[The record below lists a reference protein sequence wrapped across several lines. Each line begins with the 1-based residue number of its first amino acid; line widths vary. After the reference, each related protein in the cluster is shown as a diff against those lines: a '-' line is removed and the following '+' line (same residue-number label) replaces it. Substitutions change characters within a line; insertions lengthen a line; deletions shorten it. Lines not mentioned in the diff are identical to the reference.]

1 MKQHYNILET
11 IIPQEKRASINDK
24 ILALIF
30 KGNTQG
36 ITQEDIFNAYTGVGG
51 LHGLNREDFAN
62 YYQYSEAKKEIE
74 HGQFF
79 TPHQICKS
87 IVELVEPKA
96 DDTIADITCGMG
108 NFFNYFTQENCYGA
122 DIDKKAIEVAKHLY
136 PNANIKAEDF
146 KYFKVESKVDY
157 VIGNPPFN
165 LKVTKSEKSSNGHW
179 YNDYDVLSQFFFFE
193 KASEIIKPAGLILAI
208 VPESF
213 LADEFFNKSH
223 IQGIEESFD
232 FIGQYKLQ
240 KTAFNQMGVKSFA
253 TKVMCW
259 QRKSESTENRFYLNE
274 FITYYQLKEK
284 IKVCLTEKDKLKA
297 KLMNELVRSRNENS
311 EFEYKI
317 KKYLFEI
324 KSQPSL
330 KKYLPK
336 AIAHLDKLKN
346 QKCPNGMSQD
356 EWYKKHRIT
365 EPMVL
370 SYLKKMVQ
378 KQSYNPIEKIEL
390 VKTNYGFKIKPYS
403 DKMKS
408 LLNKGNLNSFDYDT
422 IKALKLDRKLI
433 QNNVKNYSINDLILF
448 EDQNCIDLLSNHY
461 FKVLNKKRGKYVIQ
475 NTSLR
480 DLKPNEEVN
489 QFLKEFSFL
498 DKDLQICKFNEIQ
511 LTDLGLILQK
521 DYSILAWQ
529 MGGGKTAAA
538 LSWAQFKPQRNT
550 FVVSASLAIN
560 LTWTAFLQIN
570 NIPFV
575 QVKTAKDI
583 ENIKKGDYVLLSFE
597 FLTRFEKQL
606 KKFVKMNSQ
615 KVNLIFDESDEI
627 TNASAKR
634 TRAVLNVF
642 RRVKRKILTTGTTT
656 RNNIAELYSQLEL
669 LYNNSVNMISWA
681 DYYYIE
687 ERNKEDN
694 STYVT
699 RKENKYFQKPF
710 PPYYGQTMFKRCF
723 NPSKGTVFGIQKQN
737 QDLYNEEFLR
747 EIIEKTII
755 TRKFKEIAGEKYK
768 VENIKVSQEISEREV
783 YRKIIKEFE
792 TIAGDYFT
800 STGNSRKDALLR
812 IIRQLT
818 LLIEATSTPQ
828 FFDFYNGS
836 GIPNKAKKIFQ
847 ICENNDEKVAIGCT
861 SIKGT
866 NWYFEELQERF
877 PFRPI
882 FKIVGDVSFNKRK
895 SIIKDFENT
904 HNGILVCTQQSL
916 KSSVNIPTCDIVIVE
931 SLQWNIPKIE
941 QFYFRFIRYNS
952 KNITRVIFINYEGT
966 IETNLLALLMTKE
979 RLNDFVKTLEYKDNS
994 DIYSEYDI
1002 DLDILNDLITKQKD
1016 EDGKINISWG
1026 EAATI

>member
-1 MKQHYNILET
+1 MKQHYNISNT
-11 IIPQEKRASINDK
+11 IIPQDKRSSINDK

-30 KGNTQG
+30 NGNTQG

-79 TPHQICKS
+79 TPHEICKS
-87 IVELVEPKA
+87 IVELVEPKP
-96 DDTIADITCGMG
+96 DDTIADITCGIG
-108 NFFNYFTQENCYGA
+108 NFFNYFAQENCYGA
-122 DIDKKAIEVAKHLY
+122 DIDKKAIEVAKYLY
-136 PNANIKAEDF
+136 PNANIKCEDF

-165 LKVTKSEKSSNGHW
+165 LKVAKSEKSTNGHW

-193 KASEIIKPAGLILAI
+193 KASEIIKPAGIILAI

-213 LADEFFNKSH
+213 LTDEFFNKSH
-223 IQGIEESFD
+223 IEGIQDSFD
-232 FIGQYKLQ
+232 FIGQYKLE
-240 KTAFNQMGVKSFA
+240 KTSFNQMGVKSFA

-259 QRKSESTENRFYLNE
+259 QRKAESTEHRPYSNE
-274 FITYYQLKEK
+274 FITYYELKEK
-284 IKVCLTEKDKLKA
+284 LQVCLTDKDKLKA
-297 KLMNELVRSRNENS
+297 KLMNELVRSRNENL

-330 KKYLPK
+330 KKYLSK
-336 AIAHLDKLKN
+336 AIGHLDKLKN
-346 QKCPNGMSQD
+346 QKCPEGMSQD

-370 SYLKKMVQ
+370 SYLKKMVE
-378 KQSYNPIEKIEL
+378 KQSYKPVDKIEL
-390 VKTNYGFKIKPYS
+390 VKTSYGFKFKHYS
-403 DKMKS
+403 DKTKKQLQKFNKTEWTNNDITLGLDLDYK
-408 LLNKGNLNSFDYDT
+408 LLLPRHSKFIFNKIT
-422 IKALKLDRKLI
+422 
-433 QNNVKNYSINDLILF
+433 NYSI
-448 EDQNCIDLLSNHY
+448 
-461 FKVLNKKRGKYVIQ
+461 Q
-475 NTSLR
+475 NTPFNQLEKNH
-480 DLKPNEEVN
+480 DVDQYLK
-489 QFLKEFSFL
+489 QFSFL

-511 LTDLGLILQK
+511 LNDLGLILQK

-560 LTWTAFLQIN
+560 LTWTSFLQIN

-583 ENIKKGDYVLLSFE
+583 ESIKQGDYVLLSFSY
-597 FLTRFEKQL
+597 LTKYEKQL

-627 TNASAKR
+627 TNASSKR
-634 TRAVLNVF
+634 TKSVLNVF
-642 RRVKRKILTTGTTT
+642 RRAKRKILTTGTTT

-669 LYNNSVNMISWA
+669 LYNNSVNIISWA

-699 RKENKYFQKPF
+699 RKENKYFQRPF

-768 VENIKVSQEISEREV
+768 VENIRVTQEPSEKEV
-783 YRKIIKEFE
+783 YRKIIKDFGS
-792 TIAGDYFT
+792 ICDNYFT

-818 LLIEATSTPQ
+818 LLIDATSMPQ

-847 ICENNDEKVAIGCT
+847 ICEKNDEKVAIGCT

-866 NWYFEELQERF
+866 NWYFEQLQERF

-882 FKIVGDVSFNKRK
+882 FKIVGNVSFNKRK

-904 HNGILVCTQQSL
+904 HNGILICTQQSL

-1016 EDGKINISWG
+1016 EDGKISISWG
-1026 EAATI
+1026 EASTI

>member
-1 MKQHYNILET
+1 MKQHYNISNT
-11 IIPQEKRASINDK
+11 IIPQDKRASINDK

-62 YYQYSEAKKEIE
+62 YYQYSQAKKEIE

-79 TPHQICKS
+79 TPHQICKN

-122 DIDKKAIEVAKHLY
+122 DIDKKAIEVAKYLY

-232 FIGQYKLQ
+232 FIGQYKLD

-259 QRKSESTENRFYLNE
+259 QRKSESTENRFYSNE
-274 FITYYQLKEK
+274 FITYDQLKEK

-336 AIAHLDKLKN
+336 AISHLDKLKN
-346 QKCPNGMSQD
+346 QKCPNGMSHD

-378 KQSYNPIEKIEL
+378 KQSYNPIDKIEF
-390 VKTNYGFKIKPYS
+390 VKTNYGFKFKPYS
-403 DKMKS
+403 EKTKKQ
-408 LLNKGNLNSFDYDT
+408 LQKFNKTEWINNDITLGLDLDYDLLLPRHSKFIFNKIVNYSRQNT
-422 IKALKLDRKLI
+422 PINKLDK
-433 QNNVKNYSINDLILF
+433 NDNV
-448 EDQNCIDLLSNHY
+448 DQY
-461 FKVLNKKRGKYVIQ
+461 
-475 NTSLR
+475 
-480 DLKPNEEVN
+480 
-489 QFLKEFSFL
+489 LKEFSFL

-511 LTDLGLILQK
+511 LTDLGRILQK

-828 FFDFYNGS
+828 FFDFYSGS

-861 SIKGT
+861 SLKGT
-866 NWYFEELQERF
+866 NWYFEQLQERF
-877 PFRPI
+877 PFRQI

>member
-1 MKQHYNILET
+1 MKQHYNISDT

-51 LHGLNREDFAN
+51 LHGLNREDFEN
-62 YYQYSEAKKEIE
+62 YYQYSQAKKEIE

-79 TPHQICKS
+79 TPHKICKS

-96 DDTIADITCGMG
+96 DDTVADITCGMG

-136 PNANIKAEDF
+136 SNATIKVEDF
-146 KYFKVESKVDY
+146 KYFKVETKVDY

-165 LKVTKSEKSSNGHW
+165 LKVTKSEKSSIGHW
-179 YNDYDVLSQFFFFE
+179 YNDYHVLSQFFFFE

-213 LADEFFNKSH
+213 LADEFFNKSN
-223 IQGIEESFD
+223 IQGIEENFD

-240 KTAFNQMGVKSFA
+240 KTAFSQMGVKSFA

-259 QRKSESTENRFYLNE
+259 QRKSESTENRLYSNE
-274 FITYYQLKEK
+274 FITYDQLKEK

-330 KKYLPK
+330 QKYLPK
-336 AIAHLDKLKN
+336 AITHLDKLKN
-346 QKCPNGMSQD
+346 QKCPNGMSHD
-356 EWYKKHRIT
+356 EWYKKYRIT

-390 VKTNYGFKIKPYS
+390 VKKNYGFKIKPYS

-408 LLNKGNLNSFDYDT
+408 LLNKSNLSAWDFDT
-422 IKALKLDRKLI
+422 IKAYNLDRKLI

-461 FKVLNKKRGKYVIQ
+461 FKVLNKKRAKYVIQ

-480 DLKPNEEVN
+480 DLKPNEEVD

-521 DYSILAWQ
+521 NYSILAWQ

-538 LSWAQFKPQRNT
+538 LSWSKFKPQRNT

-583 ENIKKGDYVLLSFE
+583 ENIKKGHYVLLSFE

-847 ICENNDEKVAIGCT
+847 ICEKNDAKVAIGCT

-866 NWYFEELQERF
+866 NWYFEKLQQRF
-877 PFRPI
+877 PSRPI

-904 HNGILVCTQQSL
+904 HNAILVCTQQSL